1 MRLPAWPQAREARRA
16 LAGFGLASH
25 DGHDVTLHVTGWDAR
40 LLRRRLAIVLAGV
53 DDLKTEWAATSE
65 LAAYCWDRQAA
76 DGEEPDPADVLAEVE
91 AIMRRA
97 VPLPHS
103 APGVTDIGV
112 LLELIDAAEDAYE
125 RLIAEH
131 IDYAEH
137 TIAHRAGT
145 HHFL

>member
-1 MRLPAWPQAREARRA
+1 
-16 LAGFGLASH
+16 
-25 DGHDVTLHVTGWDAR
+25 
-40 LLRRRLAIVLAGV
+40 
-53 DDLKTEWAATSE
+53 
-65 LAAYCWDRQAA
+65 
-76 DGEEPDPADVLAEVE
+76 
-91 AIMRRA
+91 MRRA

-131 IDYAEH
+131 VDFAEQ